1 MALTLLIKTRVQ
13 RMKQSPIRLQDK
25 SRGLLATVAVASI
38 EPVGLNSS
46 QDTTVSRLGN
56 LERLIVVLNGQ
67 VAATS
72 WPNRRQMADR
82 GGPADVVDSSRNPD
96 PANSTNPTA
105 TCATATTTATNLTTS
120 TTSTT
125 SSVAK
130 PGPFPVSHTLSP
142 LLLG

>member
-1 MALTLLIKTRVQ
+1 M
-13 RMKQSPIRLQDK
+13 
-25 SRGLLATVAVASI
+25 AVASI

-67 VAATS
+67 VAATN

-82 GGPADVVDSSRNPD
+82 SGPADVVDSSRNPD
-96 PANSTNPTA
+96 PANSTNPA
-105 TCATATTTATNLTTS
+105 TCATATNLTTS
-120 TTSTT
+120 TTSTA

-130 PGPFPVSHTLSP
+130 PGPFPVSLF
-142 LLLG
+142 LLFFLGERRQL